1 MDNSEV
7 FEKRMNFW
15 QKSVRVL
22 YKDLQE
28 FHKWSDDKV
37 WLELENELKKNS
49 KGNFGSDD
57 LDWLK
62 AILTLKKD
70 ITLSEAN
77 RMYERF
83 RHETPLLDAMKN
95 LRIN

>member
-1 MDNSEV
+1 MEEKV

-15 QKSVRVL
+15 QKAIRYL

-37 WLELENELKKNS
+37 WLELKNEIIKNS
-49 KGNFGSDD
+49 KGNIGSDD
-57 LDWLK
+57 LDCVK
-62 AILTLKKD
+62 AILTLEKD
-70 ITLSEAN
+70 ITLSEAK

-83 RHETPLLDAMKN
+83 KDETPLLDAIKN
-95 LRIN
+95 LRLN

>member
-1 MDNSEV
+1 MEEKV

-15 QKSVRVL
+15 QKAIRYL

-37 WLELENELKKNS
+37 WLELKNEIIKNS
-49 KGNFGSDD
+49 KGNIGSDD
-57 LDWLK
+57 LDWIQ
-62 AILTLKKD
+62 AILTLKKN
-70 ITLSEAN
+70 ITLSEAK

-83 RHETPLLDAMKN
+83 KHETPLLDAIKN
-95 LRIN
+95 LRLN

>member
-1 MDNSEV
+1 MEEKV
-7 FEKRMNFW
+7 FENRMDFW
-15 QKSVRVL
+15 QKAIRYL

-37 WLELENELKKNS
+37 WLEVETEMIKNA
-49 KGNFGSDD
+49 KGSFGSDD
-57 LDWLK
+57 LDWVR

-70 ITLSEAN
+70 ITLTEAK

-83 RHETPLLDAMKN
+83 KHETPLLDAIEN
-95 LRIN
+95 LRIK